1 MKYLFSLFLLLFAEA
16 ICAEKKPITLTE
28 AVTIGLEHS
37 PQLHSSQMNMNASA
51 AKADET
57 FALQLP
63 SIKFTGAYTRLS
75 EIPEASIPSPIQTP
89 GFPSKFTI
97 SPSVFDNY
105 LTKLSVTQPLFMGN
119 KLTSANEIAHFSS
132 EISQNEYQKEKADVI
147 LTITQSYWG
156 LYKAMEF
163 QKLIEENVHQ
173 MQAHLTDVQNL
184 LQQGM
189 ATKNDVLKVQVQLSN
204 IQLLQMDAAN
214 TILLTSYSLN
224 SLLGVPLSTELQPIE
239 TAIFQPTEISSLEN
253 LVQDALLYRP
263 EIKNMDLRI
272 KSSDAG
278 VTLAKSGWYPQVFL
292 SGNYNYARPNQR
304 IFPTQDEF
312 KNTWDVSLG
321 VSFDVWN
328 WNTTSYQTTQAEAL
342 QSQAQF
348 GMQQLKDG
356 IILEVTQH
364 YLNNKQ
370 AQEKIAVA
378 EQGKLQ
384 AEENYRTSSEKFR
397 NGLLQNSELLDAE
410 VLLLQSKTNYTQALI
425 DYHIAKAQLTRAT

>member
-1 MKYLFSLFLLLFAEA
+1 
-16 ICAEKKPITLTE
+16 
-28 AVTIGLEHS
+28 
-37 PQLHSSQMNMNASA
+37 
-51 AKADET
+51 
-57 FALQLP
+57 
-63 SIKFTGAYTRLS
+63 
-75 EIPEASIPSPIQTP
+75 
-89 GFPSKFTI
+89 
-97 SPSVFDNY
+97 
-105 LTKLSVTQPLFMGN
+105 
-119 KLTSANEIAHFSS
+119 
-132 EISQNEYQKEKADVI
+132 
-147 LTITQSYWG
+147 
-156 LYKAMEF
+156 
-163 QKLIEENVHQ
+163 
-173 MQAHLTDVQNL
+173 
-184 LQQGM
+184 M

-425 DYHIAKAQLTRAT
+425 DYQIAKAQLTRATGK